1 MYVHG
6 SYIIAMTLHEL
17 LNTKPMV
24 KGVHRRHIQKAQAK
38 LLLMMCYYTLIGM
51 IAITGYTFL
60 ITTNRKSSES
70 FQTYFILCQ
79 SAGVQVDLDCGQPP
93 EVKVHALTPV
103 SMILIALV
111 PSITLMFTANCTCLK
126 KHRRSPHQ
134 IPAKTP
140 L

>member
-1 MYVHG
+1 
-6 SYIIAMTLHEL
+6 MTIQEL

-24 KGVHRRHIQKAQAK
+24 KGVHRRHVQKAQAK
-38 LLLMMCYYTLIGM
+38 LLLIMCYYTLIGM

-70 FQTYFILCQ
+70 FQAYFICQ
-79 SAGVQVDLDCGQPP
+79 SVGVQADLDCGQPP
-93 EVKVHALTPV
+93 EVKVHALAPV
-103 SMILIALV
+103 SVILIALV

-126 KHRRSPHQ
+126 KHHKSPQ
-134 IPAKTP
+134 IPETP